1 MSDTIHLETMPAIT
15 PLSDEQVSPHVATV
29 FAQAKAAMGRVPN
42 LFRVLAHAPAAL
54 DVYFGGQGALRK
66 GELPAATRELIA
78 IAIASANGCDYC
90 LAAHTGAAKVA
101 GAGSE
106 DRADAQSG
114 RSSDPRVE
122 AILSLALAINAT
134 HGRDASD
141 ALQAARAAGLN
152 DTEILET
159 AAHVSVSILTN
170 SVNNMV
176 GTTLDFPKVER
187 VVA

>member
-1 MSDTIHLETMPAIT
+1 MSDTNHLETMPAIT
-15 PLSDEQVSPHVATV
+15 PLSDEQVSPHVAAV
-29 FAQAKAAMGRVPN
+29 FAQAKAALGRVPN

-66 GELPAATRELIA
+66 GELPAATREL

-122 AILSLALAINAT
+122 AILTLALAINAT

-141 ALQAARAAGLN
+141 ALQAARAAGLS
-152 DTEILET
+152 DAEILET